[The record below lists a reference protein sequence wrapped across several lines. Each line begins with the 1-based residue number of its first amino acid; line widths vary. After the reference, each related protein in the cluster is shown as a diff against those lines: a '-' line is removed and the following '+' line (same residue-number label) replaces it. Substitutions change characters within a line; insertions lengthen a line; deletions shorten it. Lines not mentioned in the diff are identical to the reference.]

1 MRSRA
6 QEVLAMRTALLVAP
20 LFASLFL
27 GCMGTPEG
35 GTDSESHRAS
45 RVIPHPTLQVKL
57 RPETVK
63 TIAAYAGAGV
73 DAPAKEGSPASP
85 SGKRLVAYWAS
96 WTASALPV
104 AKIDWSK
111 VTHVAHAFVLP
122 SSSGGLT
129 GVASYANAE
138 LVAAAHAHGVKVLAS
153 VGGWGANFDANVGAA
168 ARSKTVAALASLCK
182 THGYDGVDIDWE
194 YPTAATAAGW
204 GALVTELRAALDAI
218 DAKLTI
224 SAAVSGA
231 PANLAVLPKKGVEA
245 LSWMGVMTYDY
256 AGPWSASTGH
266 HAPLHD
272 SVGGDGG
279 STASAIDYITDTL
292 GVPPSKVLFGLPFYG
307 YQFAANGLDESPVA
321 PSKGLDYNV
330 IAPLVGTGGWKR
342 TFDGAAGV
350 PYLSRPASPGFVT
363 YEDAASVNGKCT
375 WAQGAGLGGAIVWHL
390 AGDRMP
396 DGTQPLL
403 AAAQACR

>member
-1 MRSRA
+1 MRA
-6 QEVLAMRTALLVAP
+6 FLAAP
-20 LFASLFL
+20 LFVSLFV
-27 GCMGTPEG
+27 GCAATPAG
-35 GTDSESHRAS
+35 DSDTETHRAS
-45 RVIPHPTLQVKL
+45 RTVPRAALQVMAVPARMAEARLATKAS
-57 RPETVK
+57 E
-63 TIAAYAGAGV
+63 
-73 DAPAKEGSPASP
+73 PAKP
-85 SGKRLVAYWAS
+85 SSSNRLVAYWAS
-96 WTASALPV
+96 WTAAALPI

-129 GVASYANAE
+129 GVSTYANDE
-138 LVAAAHAHGVKVLAS
+138 LVAAAHAHGAKVVAS
-153 VGGWGANFDANVGAA
+153 VGGWGANFDANVASA
-168 ARSKTVAALASLCK
+168 ARAKTVSALASLCK
-182 THGYDGVDIDWE
+182 NHGYDGIDIDWE

-204 GALVTELRAALDAI
+204 ASLVTELRAALDAI
-218 DAKLTI
+218 DPKLTI

-231 PANLAVLPKKGVEA
+231 PSNRAVLPKKGVDA
-245 LSWMGVMTYDY
+245 LTWMGVMTYDY

-279 STASAIDYITDTL
+279 STQSAIDYITDTL
-292 GVPPSKVLFGLPFYG
+292 AVPASKVLFGLPFYG

-342 TFDGAAGV
+342 SFDASAGV

-363 YEDAASVNGKCT
+363 YEDATSVNGKCA
-375 WAQGAGLGGAIVWHL
+375 WSKSEGLGGAIVWHL